1 MESDDGQALAAWEP
15 TSVSD
20 SWLHVSPPEKR
31 LIFAGGPC
39 AGTEKRE
46 VSVTHFSQGPMTWV
60 GSIVPT

>member
-1 MESDDGQALAAWEP
+1 M
-15 TSVSD
+15 SD

-39 AGTEKRE
+39 AGTEMRE